1 MLVNFSCGSYPVRN
15 YFNYVA
21 IFAGHFADAGRILKG
36 VIIKKYIQRQFKE
49 ITSQDWGGLLMV
61 QWDIC

>member
-1 MLVNFSCGSYPVRN
+1 MLINFSCGSYPVRN

-36 VIIKKYIQRQFKE
+36 ELFKNTFSVKP
-49 ITSQDWGGLLMV
+49 IFYST
-61 QWDIC
+61 